1 MVVGLDINE
10 EEGKKTQKMARDIG
24 GQMIFIKTDL
34 TKDEDIEHSLT
45 GAAMLGTIHDLVY
58 IADLVIHSAGHSLR
72 TLCQPQVFAPKG
84 K

>member
-24 GQMIFIKTDL
+24 GPMIFIKTDL

-58 IADLVIHSAGHSLR
+58 PNVA
-72 TLCQPQVFAPKG
+72 
-84 K
+84 